1 MPLLRDLAMEACNE
15 IFKDSIKKITVVLEQ
30 SLATAKDEAAKKEC
44 VENYKRGLV
53 LCNEVF
59 KVSIKTVD
67 KVFPP
72 LKADVRHSGS
82 PGEQ

>member
-1 MPLLRDLAMEACNE
+1 MPSIRDLAIEACNE
-15 IFKDSIKKITVVLEQ
+15 TFKDSIKKITVVLVQ
-30 SLATAKDEAAKKEC
+30 ALATATDEAAKKGCE
-44 VENYKRGLV
+44 ENYKKGMV

-72 LKADVRHSGS
+72 PKAGVQHSV
-82 PGEQ
+82 

>member
-1 MPLLRDLAMEACNE
+1 MPSVRDLALEACNE
-15 IFKDSIKKITVVLEQ
+15 IFKDSIKKITVVLVQ
-30 SLATAKDEAAKKEC
+30 ALAIAPDEAAKKGCE
-44 VENYKRGLV
+44 ENYKNGMV

-72 LKADVRHSGS
+72 PKAGVQRSV
-82 PGEQ
+82 